1 MLNTQ
6 YVRGEELGRLGERML
21 KVEQV
26 HVIRHKV
33 LMEGQSQRQV
43 ARDMGLS
50 RNTVKKY
57 LEVSDPKRMEVN
69 PRSKPVLDRVK
80 PRMDQL
86 LQEWSGRTTAK
97 QRLTGSR
104 LHRELVQEGYQV
116 GVTLVRDYLREVK
129 RRKAEVFIP
138 LVHRPGDEA
147 QVDFFEVTV
156 DEDGARRK
164 AWQFLM
170 RLMYSGRDFAWLYDR
185 CDQLSF
191 LDGHVRAFDH
201 FAGVPQRCVYDNLS
215 PAVARVTFPR
225 RRLTERFTAL
235 VSHYLFEPCFTRV
248 GEGHDKGGVEGR
260 GKGVRLQHLTPIPRG
275 RSLRELSEQLLSRLE
290 EEARRKVDAQGKSV
304 LDRLGEE
311 LERMRPLPLTPFQ
324 VARVVP
330 VSVRS
335 TSVVRVEGAWYSVP
349 SRWARLDATAYVGVE
364 EVRIVCRSEEVTHP
378 RERFG
383 GKRIRYQHYLPE
395 LARKPQAVRQV
406 APELVA
412 ELGEPYGRLWR
423 LLVDTYGPQDGARVL
438 ARVLGAINQQGAEVV
453 RKALERA
460 LETGG
465 RAPMGLIPSPV
476 REAPGMVAVP
486 PALMGYRVEMA
497 RAADYDA
504 LLMGG
509 RHE

>member
-1 MLNTQ
+1 M
-6 YVRGEELGRLGERML
+6 
-21 KVEQV
+21 EQV

-33 LMEGQSQRQV
+33 LIEGQSQRRV
-43 ARDMGLS
+43 AREMGLS

-57 LEVSDPKRMEVN
+57 LEVSEPKRLELN
-69 PRSKPVLDRVK
+69 PRSRPVLEEVK
-80 PRMDQL
+80 PQMDQL
-86 LQEWSGRTTAK
+86 LEEWAGRVTAK

-156 DEDGARRK
+156 DEAGTRRK

-191 LDGHVRAFDH
+191 LDGHVRALEYF
-201 FAGVPQRCVYDNLS
+201 GKVPHRSIYDNLS
-215 PAVARVTFPR
+215 QAVARVTFPR

-235 VSHYLFEPCFTRV
+235 VSHYLFEPCSAPVAQHASAIDTR
-248 GEGHDKGGVEGR
+248 GNA
-260 GKGVRLQHLTPIPRG
+260 VRLQHLTLIPQG
-275 RSLRELSEQLLSRLE
+275 KSLRELSEQLLGRLE
-290 EEARRKVDAQGKSV
+290 EEARGKVNAEGKSV
-304 LDRLGEE
+304 LERFGEE
-311 LERMRPLPLTPFQ
+311 LERMRPLPPVPFQ
-324 VARVVP
+324 VAKVVP

-335 TSVVRVEGAWYSVP
+335 TSVVKVEGAWYSVP

-364 EVRIVCRSEEVTHP
+364 EVRIACRGEEVIHP

-383 GKRIRYQHYLPE
+383 GRRIRYQHYLSE

-412 ELGEPYGRLWR
+412 ELGEP
-423 LLVDTYGPQDGARVL
+423 
-438 ARVLGAINQQGAEVV
+438 
-453 RKALERA
+453 
-460 LETGG
+460 
-465 RAPMGLIPSPV
+465 
-476 REAPGMVAVP
+476 
-486 PALMGYRVEMA
+486 
-497 RAADYDA
+497 
-504 LLMGG
+504 
-509 RHE
+509 